1 MSTNFPLLKL
11 TIWIAFCSFQAVNA
25 QKVTVNSLP
34 TQRKVEVLVD
44 GKPFTSYIYPSDSV
58 LKKPVLF
65 PIYNAKGTIVTRGYP
80 LAPRAGERV
89 DHPHHVGSWMNYE
102 YVNGNDFWNNS
113 TAIKDRS
120 KYGTILHQKIVKT
133 KSGKGKG
140 SLSVTA
146 NWLLADGKGKQV
158 LTEAT
163 QFVFQAQDQLR
174 IIDRYTMLTA
184 TQDTVFFNDVK
195 DGFYAIRV
203 ARELEHP
210 SNQADFFIDANG
222 ITTKV
227 DKLDNTNIT
236 GHYRS
241 SEGIE
246 GEAVWSTRARWVNLS
261 GKIGSDEVAICLIDH
276 PQNLSYPTYW
286 HARGYGLFAANPLG
300 AKIFSNGKEVLN
312 FKLAPHQSVTFRY
325 RMVVSSGVLDD
336 KTINQLA
343 NNFAQEKP

>member
-1 MSTNFPLLKL
+1 MSRFTSLYSTTLILFSFFQQA
-11 TIWIAFCSFQAVNA
+11 IAQQVSV
-25 QKVTVNSLP
+25 VSLP
-34 TQRKVEVLVD
+34 AQRKVEVMVD
-44 GKPFTSYIYPSDSV
+44 GKPFTSYIYPSDSI

-65 PIYNAKGTIVTRGYP
+65 PIYNAKGTVVTRGYP

-89 DHPHHVGSWMNYE
+89 DHPHHVGSWLNYE
-102 YVNGNDFWNNS
+102 SVNGYDFWNNS

-133 KSGKGKG
+133 HSGKGKG
-140 SLSVTA
+140 SLSTVA
-146 NWLLADGKGKQV
+146 NWLLADGKGQHV
-158 LTEAT
+158 LTETT
-163 QFVFQAQDQLR
+163 QFVFQAKKELR
-174 IIDRYTMLTA
+174 IIDRYTTLKA
-184 TQDTVFFNDVK
+184 EKDTVYFNDVK

-210 SNQADFFIDANG
+210 STQADFFVDANG

-261 GKIGSDEVAICLIDH
+261 GKIGTDEVAICLIDH
-276 PQNLSYPTYW
+276 PQNLNYPTYW

-300 AKIFSNGKEVLN
+300 AKIFSNGKQILN
-312 FKLAPHQSVTFRY
+312 FKLPPGQSITFRY
-325 RMVVSSGVLDD
+325 RMVVASGKLEDTVINSLADD
-336 KTINQLA
+336 
-343 NNFAQEKP
+343 FAKQKL